1 MHTRTFRCQSRIE
14 TFLSTLG
21 SQNRV
26 FPEKIYVFIHVT
38 TNGGRYG
45 IKGESE
51 KERKEMGKKER
62 IQAKSLFAF
71 LSILISYSRA
81 YFFHQ
86 PSRIVNVNLF
96 SHFFPSYVATKKKKS
111 SNKIQYI
118 YIYIYDK

>member
-14 TFLSTLG
+14 TFLSILG

-38 TNGGRYG
+38 TNGGRYS

-51 KERKEMGKKER
+51 KERKEKWVKKKEFKR
-62 IQAKSLFAF
+62 KVCLLF

-81 YFFHQ
+81 YFFH
-86 PSRIVNVNLF
+86 
-96 SHFFPSYVATKKKKS
+96 
-111 SNKIQYI
+111 
-118 YIYIYDK
+118 

>member
-14 TFLSTLG
+14 TFLSILG

-38 TNGGRYG
+38 TNGGRYS

-51 KERKEMGKKER
+51 KEKGEMGKKER

-71 LSILISYSRA
+71 FIDLDFIFESI
-81 YFFHQ
+81 FFSLTVTHC
-86 PSRIVNVNLF
+86 
-96 SHFFPSYVATKKKKS
+96 
-111 SNKIQYI
+111 
-118 YIYIYDK
+118 